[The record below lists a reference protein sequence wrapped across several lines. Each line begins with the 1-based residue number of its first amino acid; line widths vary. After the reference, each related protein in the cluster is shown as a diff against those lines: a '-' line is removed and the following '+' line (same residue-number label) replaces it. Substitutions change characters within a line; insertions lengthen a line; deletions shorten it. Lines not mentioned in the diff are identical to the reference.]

1 MGWSAGFTLLYV
13 GGVGMFG
20 GSCEEA
26 RDIAAC
32 TSCAAPSMLRL
43 RSNCN
48 VIEVPPS
55 ELEEVIESMPAMVEN
70 CFSSGVAIAEATVSG
85 LAPEKQFSTIAGIDS
100 ITSSSSLG

>member
-20 GSCEEA
+20 GSCDDA
-26 RDIAAC
+26 REIAAC

-48 VIEVPPS
+48 VMDVPPS
-55 ELEEVIESMPAMVEN
+55 ELDEVIVSMPAIVEN
-70 CFSSGVAIAEATVSG
+70 CFSRGVAIAEATVSG
-85 LAPEKQFSTIAGIDS
+85 LAPGNEAPTS
-100 ITSSSSLG
+100 IVG